1 MDGYGIIIDFDGDLL
16 QAEPTNNFAKSALG
30 TSHMSIAVGDI
41 VSVSIKP
48 ASMLTN
54 GHLDV
59 VCRDGH
65 MYRLHF
71 RRKQEPSF
79 QELRRSLIAA
89 SNGGSAET
97 VVAASKAK
105 PTIGRA
111 VEKSA
116 VIKAD
121 MPALEMLGRGGGYYG
136 QRVAGESHH
145 FRDLAHLAGPA
156 ASGERELTASLQ
168 REPGNRHDPNAVKV
182 VIEGRLVGYLPRGDA
197 PAYQVPLQ
205 LIEQKGRL
213 ATCKARL
220 WWSREYD
227 DFLASV
233 SLDLA
238 DPAQIVPIVWPDTTG
253 RSVVL
258 PAERSYHIHG
268 ESEHMEVLKALM
280 NRAYIPGK
288 IAAYGTLHIVE
299 RTTPRSA
306 NRVIVI
312 RIEDNEIGELSKQMS
327 AKFLPL
333 IEPLEA
339 AGIACY
345 AEVLLTGNVLAVEAS
360 AKLTP
365 PEALPQDFVQ
375 YLQSELNS

>member
-1 MDGYGIIIDFDGDLL
+1 MDGYGIIVDFDGDLL
-16 QAEPTNNFAKSALG
+16 QVEPTNKFAKSALG
-30 TSHMSIAVGDI
+30 TSHMSITVGDI
-41 VSVSIKP
+41 ASVSIKP
-48 ASMLTN
+48 TSVLTN

-59 VCRDGH
+59 ACRDGH

-71 RRKQEPSF
+71 RRKQESSF

-97 VVAASKAK
+97 VVAASNAK
-105 PTIGRA
+105 PTVGPA
-111 VEKSA
+111 TEKSA
-116 VIKAD
+116 VIKVD
-121 MPALEMLGRGGGYYG
+121 MPALDMLGQGGGYYG

-168 REPGNRHDPNAVKV
+168 REPGNRYDPNAVKV
-182 VIEGRLVGYLPRGDA
+182 VIEGRLVGYLPREDA

-238 DPAQIVPIVWPDTTG
+238 EPAQIVPIVWPDTTG

-258 PAERSYHIHG
+258 PAERSYQIHG
-268 ESEHMEVLKALM
+268 ESEHMEVLTALM

-288 IAAYGTLHIVE
+288 LAAYGTLHIVE
-299 RTTPRSA
+299 RTMPRSA
-306 NRVIVI
+306 HRVIVI
-312 RIEDNEIGELSKQMS
+312 RIEDNDIGELSKQMS

-345 AEVLLTGNVLAVEAS
+345 AELLLTGNVLAVEAT